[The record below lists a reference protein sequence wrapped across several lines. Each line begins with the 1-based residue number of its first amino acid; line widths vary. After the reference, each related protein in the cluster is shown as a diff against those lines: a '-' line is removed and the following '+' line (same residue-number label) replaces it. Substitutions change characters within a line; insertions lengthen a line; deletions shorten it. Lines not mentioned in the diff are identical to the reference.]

1 MRTWL
6 PTLMVLTVVGQDA
19 RSVEACED
27 KFLLVG
33 RGTRFQRAY
42 AAIHPASIVVYAQPQ
57 RRAAKGTNR

>member
-33 RGTRFQRAY
+33 RGVRGLLGGGRA
-42 AAIHPASIVVYAQPQ
+42 
-57 RRAAKGTNR
+57 RRLPSHVW